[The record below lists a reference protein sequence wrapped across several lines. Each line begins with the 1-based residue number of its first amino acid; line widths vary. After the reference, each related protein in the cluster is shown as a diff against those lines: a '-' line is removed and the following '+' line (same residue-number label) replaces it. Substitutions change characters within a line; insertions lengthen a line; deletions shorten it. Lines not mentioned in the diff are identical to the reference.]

1 MKSHIYFPL
10 SFIKIKGT
18 KLFKE
23 IAALGRICE
32 NGFISRE
39 TQTLLTTSP
48 YCSSVLE
55 QPGPTMAVFEWYI
68 RYMCMHVL
76 PNLGKT
82 EHQNWSVMFRRL
94 VVPRVDLTLFVQ

>member
-55 QPGPTMAVFEWYI
+55 QPGPTMAVFEILNGTYGI
-68 RYMCMHVL
+68 CACMYCQIWAR
-76 PNLGKT
+76 
-82 EHQNWSVMFRRL
+82 QN
-94 VVPRVDLTLFVQ
+94 TKIGA

>member
-18 KLFKE
+18 KIFKE
-23 IAALGRICE
+23 IAALCIEYVRM
-32 NGFISRE
+32 ISFPVRHRHYS
-39 TQTLLTTSP
+39 LLVLT
-48 YCSSVLE
+48 VLE

-68 RYMCMHVL
+68 RYWYICMHVL

-82 EHQNWSVMFRRL
+82 KK
-94 VVPRVDLTLFVQ
+94 PKIGA